1 MKGRLYSTVEGGVLL
16 PNAAKPPKYTLATV
30 RTFPSLE
37 PVSMVPVATEVLSL
51 PLRRDILWQA
61 VVYENDKRRVGASN
75 PPGRSEKGF
84 SRKKLLPQKGS
95 GRARVGD
102 ANSPTRHN
110 GGRAL
115 ARSAP
120 NDYSTELNNKVY
132 STAFLTALSYQYK
145 CGNLMIIG
153 KEGET
158 TTDESGI
165 LDIEVSKESIKDNLK
180 PKKLQEYEN
189 EYCEMYFKKFVE
201 QNKLTKQRL
210 LFVTNEPRER
220 LLAASDKYKDKVD
233 IIQKEGLEV
242 NDILKASK
250 IFIEIDA
257 LKDLATQKV
266 QYLQ

>member
-1 MKGRLYSTVEGGVLL
+1 M
-16 PNAAKPPKYTLATV
+16 
-30 RTFPSLE
+30 F
-37 PVSMVPVATEVLSL
+37 PVSTEILSL

-110 GGRAL
+110 GARAL

-145 CGNLMIIG
+145 CGNLMVIG
-153 KEGET
+153 SEGEGNN
-158 TTDESGI
+158 EELGF
-165 LDIEVSKESIKDNLK
+165 LDIKVDTNSIKHENLK
-180 PKKLQEYEN
+180 PKKLQELES

-220 LLAASDKYKDKVD
+220 LLTASDKYKDKVD

-242 NDILKASK
+242 NDILKAGK
-250 IFIEIDA
+250 IFIELDA
-257 LKDLATQKV
+257 LKDIAKKNV
-266 QYLQ
+266 VYLQ

>member
-1 MKGRLYSTVEGGVLL
+1 MKKRLYSTVEGGVL
-16 PNAAKPPKYTLATV
+16 PNVSKPPKYTLATI

-37 PVSMVPVATEVLSL
+37 PVAMVPVSTSVLSL

-102 ANSPTRHN
+102 ANSPIRHN
-110 GGRAL
+110 GARAL

-145 CGNLMIIG
+145 CGNLLIIG
-153 KEGET
+153 KDGAST
-158 TTDESGI
+158 SDESGV
-165 LDIEVSKESIKDNLK
+165 LDIEVAKEAIKENLK
-180 PKKLQEYEN
+180 PKKLQELED

-220 LLAASDKYKDKVD
+220 LISASDKYKDKVD

-242 NDILKASK
+242 NDILKANK
-250 IFIEIDA
+250 IFIEADA
-257 LKDLATQKV
+257 LKDISTKNILYSQ
-266 QYLQ
+266 